1 MLQYLRLVM
10 KKILMVLESEF
21 KADYR
26 LVIEIEQLIKL
37 GNEVTVACYSFST
50 AYHNEKGD

>member
-26 LVIEIEQLIKL
+26 VENEIEQLIKL

-50 AYHNEKGD
+50 TYHNEKRD

>member
-50 AYHNEKGD
+50 TYHNEKRD